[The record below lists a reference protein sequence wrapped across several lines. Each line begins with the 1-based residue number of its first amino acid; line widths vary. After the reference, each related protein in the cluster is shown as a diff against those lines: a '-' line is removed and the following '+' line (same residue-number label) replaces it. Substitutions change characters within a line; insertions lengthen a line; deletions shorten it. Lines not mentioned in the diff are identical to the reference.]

1 MQNAK
6 RKTQKKLQVCFFG
19 TYDNTYTSNKMVLQ
33 GLRDNDVDVIEVNA
47 HTRVTRLD
55 KKEEMNW
62 MNLITRVVK
71 KIRIFSEII
80 KNWQPLKK
88 CDAIYVGYPGH
99 VDVFLAYFLAKLLDK
114 KLVFNPLLIVYI
126 GFSEEQ
132 GILSKKSLM
141 GFVLKQAESL
151 IYKMCDLV
159 FADTPFQ
166 EEFLKKVF
174 GVPQNKLKVLPIG
187 ADDKFYHYTPYTN
200 KSKKIECCY
209 YGLYS
214 PIHGVEYII
223 EAARILKDN
232 KNISF
237 SMIGIG
243 NTFEPNFKRAGKLG
257 LKNVKFYYD
266 VPESD
271 HPKIMAKSDLFFG
284 FLAHTPTVDRVIP
297 NKVYQGMAQGKL
309 VVTADA
315 PVTRSVFKNNENMI
329 LVKPEDPKALAQA
342 IVDLSE
348 HPQKR
353 INMIEESYKLFKTKF
368 TPKAVG
374 KQLKYDILS
383 LL

>member
-1 MQNAK
+1 MNK
-6 RKTQKKLQVCFFG
+6 INKIKVCFFG

-33 GLRDNDVDVIEVNA
+33 GLRDNGVEIVEVNA
-47 HTRVTRLD
+47 HTKVTRLD

-62 MNLITRVVK
+62 INLLTRIFR
-71 KIRIFSEII
+71 KIRIVNEIA
-80 KNWQPLKK
+80 KNWSQIKK
-88 CDAIYVGYPGH
+88 CDVIYVGYPGH
-99 VDVFLAYFLAKLLDK
+99 VDVFPAFVLAKILGK

-132 GILSKKSLM
+132 SILNKKSIM
-141 GFVLKQAESL
+141 GWVVKQAESL
-151 IYKMCDLV
+151 VYKMCDLV
-159 FADTPFQ
+159 FADTPLQ
-166 EEFLKKVF
+166 EEFLRRDFK
-174 GVPQNKLKVLPIG
+174 VPQSKLKVLPIG
-187 ADDKFYHYTPYTN
+187 ADDRFYTYTPYVN
-200 KSKKIECCY
+200 KSKKINCCY

-214 PIHGVEYII
+214 PVHGVEHII
-223 EAARILKDN
+223 EAAKILKNN
-232 KNISF
+232 KNITF

-243 NTFEPNFKRAGKLG
+243 NTFEPNYKKAQKLG
-257 LKNVKFYYD
+257 LDNVKFYHD
-266 VPESD
+266 VPESE

-315 PVTRSVFKNNENMI
+315 PVTRSVFKSDENMV
-329 LVKPEDPKALAQA
+329 LVQPENPKALARA

-353 INMIEESYKLFKTKF
+353 IRMIDASYKLFKSKF

-374 KQLKYDILS
+374 KQLKDDVLEIL
-383 LL
+383 